1 MIWSNII
8 GTAGESKRMDFLS
21 RFAISTLVEYSAA
34 TASGTQQQSRKI
46 MATEIFKYALTGS
59 YVVLVYWL
67 SWVGMRKTRDISGFA
82 IGNKDMS
89 PYLIGITLAA
99 SIASTATF
107 VINPGFVYVHGL
119 SAYLH
124 YGVAGSLGILSAFLV
139 LSRGFLRLGEEARA
153 VTIPDWIYHRYH
165 HRGFSLFFA
174 FINLLS
180 VSFVVLIL
188 VGCSLLMTGIF
199 PIEQKTALLVV
210 LIFVFSY
217 VLMGGTYAHAYTNTL
232 QGIMMILVTL
242 VLFVQGLKYFDG
254 GFFAALRS
262 VGEGYA
268 ASYNP
273 DSNLYY
279 DFFSVFGSG
288 FVITFALMLQP
299 HILTK
304 VLYLRSEADIGKF
317 IGTTVVVGT
326 LFTLILMVG
335 FYARIAGLDIPAQD
349 TVVREYLL
357 FEFSGTVAGE
367 LTLTFIFITLLA
379 AGMSTLDG
387 ILVSL
392 SAMVVNDIVTPLTG
406 SSAKG
411 LAWSRWVLVAVGVL
425 GLLVAWN
432 PPALIGLFAQ
442 KGVYGLAAAS
452 VVPMLFGVLVKGR
465 IPLWIAAGAAF
476 IGLLTHFYL
485 NLFGG
490 VVNPAVS
497 ASYAIVLSGF
507 LAGISLLASRAL
519 AGSDEKCSAEA

>member
-1 MIWSNII
+1 MMS
-8 GTAGESKRMDFLS
+8 
-21 RFAISTLVEYSAA
+21 V
-34 TASGTQQQSRKI
+34 
-46 MATEIFKYALTGS
+46 EIFKYLLTGG

-67 SWVGMRKTRDISGFA
+67 SWIGMRRTKDISGFS

-107 VINPGFVYVHGL
+107 VINPGFVYVHGF

-124 YGVAGSLGILSAFLV
+124 YGVAGSLGILTAFLV
-139 LSRGFLRLGEEARA
+139 LSRGFLRLGEEKKAL
-153 VTIPDWIYHRYH
+153 TIPDWIYHRYQS
-165 HRGFSLFFA
+165 RGFSLFFA
-174 FINLLS
+174 LINLLS

-199 PIEQKTALLVV
+199 PIEQKTALIVV
-210 LIFVFSY
+210 LLFVFSY

-232 QGIMMILVTL
+232 QGVMMILVT
-242 VLFVQGLKYFDG
+242 VLLFADGMKYFDG
-254 GFFAALRS
+254 GFFTALES
-262 VGEGYA
+262 VSQSYA
-268 ASYNP
+268 AAYNS
-273 DSNLYY
+273 DSSLYY
-279 DFFSVFGSG
+279 SFFSVFGSG
-288 FVITFALMLQP
+288 FIVTFALMLQP

-317 IGTTVVVGT
+317 IGTTVIVGT

-335 FYARIAGLDIPAQD
+335 FYAKLAGLDIPAQD

-357 FEFSGTVAGE
+357 HEFSDSPAGK

-392 SAMVVNDIVTPLTG
+392 SAMVVNDIVKPLSG
-406 SSAKG
+406 DQNLG
-411 LAWSRWVLVAVGVL
+411 LAWSRWVLIGVGVL
-425 GLLVAWN
+425 GLLLAWN
-432 PPALIGLFAQ
+432 PPPLIGLFAQ

-452 VVPMLFGVLVKGR
+452 LVPMLFGVLFRGF
-465 IPLWIAAGAAF
+465 IPLWIVAGAAL
-476 IGLLTHFYL
+476 IGLVGHYYL

-490 VVNPAVS
+490 VINPAVS
-497 ASYAIVLSGF
+497 ASYAIVLSAF
-507 LAGISLLASRAL
+507 FALSSMAFRRVFSRDKA
-519 AGSDEKCSAEA
+519 AQVN